1 MYDHITPRNAIMINA
16 LKEDSRILSAWFY
29 NRKIFAL
36 DKVNNRHK
44 FDILDSVGD
53 KVKHD

>member
-1 MYDHITPRNAIMINA
+1 MYDHITPRNAKMINT
-16 LKEDSRILSAWFY
+16 LKEDSRIVSAWFY
-29 NRKIFAL
+29 NGKIFAM
-36 DKVNNRHK
+36 DKDNNRHK